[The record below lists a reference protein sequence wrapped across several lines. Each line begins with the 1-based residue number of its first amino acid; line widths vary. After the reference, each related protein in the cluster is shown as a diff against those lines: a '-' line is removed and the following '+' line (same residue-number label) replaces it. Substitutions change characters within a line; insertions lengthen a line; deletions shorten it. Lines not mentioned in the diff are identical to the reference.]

1 MSCENCICHLDP
13 MGICQHARAK
23 LNKRKTKV
31 LFVDVDD
38 TLIYWFPHYIQWLFK
53 KHFELGIDLDTHDV
67 LKMVQP
73 EMYMD
78 FNLSIE
84 FVENR
89 KVITPIF
96 KFVKNCHFKG
106 VEIVFVSSCGRRAER
121 NQKLALQN
129 VFEHSDV
136 SYSLV
141 VFDTSKE
148 KIDYINNIMTKQNI
162 DAMLL
167 DDKRETCEA
176 VECIATDSKNLEEL
190 TNLAHIALNI

>member
-1 MSCENCICHLDP
+1 MSCDNCVCHLDP

-38 TLIYWFPHYIQWLFK
+38 TLIYWFPHYIKWLFK
-53 KHFELGIDLDTHDV
+53 NKFESGADLDTHDV

-78 FNLSIE
+78 FNTSIE

-96 KFVKNCHFKG
+96 KFVKNCYFKG
-106 VEIVFVSSCGRRAER
+106 VEIVFVSSCGQQAGF
-121 NQKLALQN
+121 NQKLSLN
-129 VFEHSDV
+129 KVFEKTDV
-136 SYSLV
+136 HYETV
-141 VFDTSKE
+141 IFNTSQE
-148 KIDYINNIMTKQNI
+148 KIDYINNMMTKQNI

-167 DDKRETCEA
+167 DDKRETCKA
-176 VECIATDSKNLEEL
+176 VQCVATDSKNLEEL
-190 TNLAHIALNI
+190 TKLAQIALNI